1 MKTMLTLSLFL
12 NIAVL
17 IPVCLGIVLRA
28 DWAKACYG
36 DATPARGILLSVYLS
51 ILGTSAML
59 LVFRSPVAVAA
70 LLLVQVIYKMI
81 SPMALG
87 GFRNPVVISNLGI
100 AAFHAVTL
108 WTICQS
114 TGNPFL
120 E

>member
-1 MKTMLTLSLFL
+1 MDGE
-12 NIAVL
+12 
-17 IPVCLGIVLRA
+17 LGFVELE
-28 DWAKACYG
+28 G
-36 DATPARGILLSVYLS
+36 GVH
-51 ILGTSAML
+51 LGGGGHGHGGLGVEGTA
-59 LVFRSPVAVAA
+59 AVAA
-70 LLLVQVIYKMI
+70 FLLVQVIYKMI